1 MAPSTA
7 RTPSL
12 SRGSLCRQSS
22 TIRTGCANE
31 RPSGSA
37 GGVPREWYP
46 YRDLGGKGERT
57 LLQFK
62 FVPVLTLKGVF
73 SRESLSLTSDDIGI
87 QGFSDAAPLEPG
99 QLRLL
104 ILGRSSQGYAILRQ
118 SSSLEQ
124 AVPLLRDSN
133 DGLLETVKVLLA
145 VNASRE
151 RPGKVV
157 LLLEGLRKQR
167 GPSVIPLLAALER
180 RSLLAA
186 QRSDVM
192 EAIAPHLSDPSPA
205 VREQA
210 ARTLHSLLQNDYLEQ
225 TKLREGAVKA
235 LAASLEMADSSFA
248 PRVAAFE
255 TLGAAGAR
263 ATPRYVAGIGYA
275 LAAAGKSAEAHNIRD
290 ELAQSSRSGVNV
302 PPYYFAGIY
311 SMLGERDQAFE
322 WLEKAYQVRDYQIG
336 PIMIDPVFGS
346 IRSDPRYT
354 DLLRRMGLRQ

>member
-1 MAPSTA
+1 MGEA
-7 RTPSL
+7 SL
-12 SRGSLCRQSS
+12 VLAGRVVDVS
-22 TIRTGCANE
+22 RTGIT
-31 RPSGSA
+31 
-37 GGVPREWYP
+37 V
-46 YRDLGGKGERT
+46 GGKGERT

-104 ILGRSSQGYAILRQ
+104 ILGRSSQGYAIQRQ

-133 DGLLETVKVLLA
+133 DGLIETVKVLLA

-167 GPSVIPLLAALER
+167 GPAVIPLLSALER
-180 RSLLAA
+180 RSLLAV
-186 QRSDVM
+186 QTSGVM

-210 ARTLHSLLQNDYLEQ
+210 ARTLHSLLQDDYLEQ
-225 TKLREGAVKA
+225 PKLREGAVKA
-235 LAASLEMADSSFA
+235 LAASLEMADSNFA

-255 TLGAAGAR
+255 TLGANRVQIRCDAR
-263 ATPRYVAGIGYA
+263 NERSRRVAEGSGFVFEGRHRRDA
-275 LAAAGKSAEAHNIRD
+275 LALDGTLRD
-290 ELAQSSRSGVNV
+290 TL
-302 PPYYFAGIY
+302 YF
-311 SMLGERDQAFE
+311 SMLREEYDTQ
-322 WLEKAYQVRDYQIG
+322 
-336 PIMIDPVFGS
+336 
-346 IRSDPRYT
+346 RSDE
-354 DLLRRMGLRQ
+354 